1 MTSQMGLMLALMEP
15 PAGLGEEFAD
25 WYDTEHLPQRRG
37 LPGFLNGFRW
47 VAVEGFPRSLAAY
60 DLASLAALDEPAY
73 RAVSGA
79 HSTPWSRRLLAR
91 TARGGR
97 MRVEVTQIWPG
108 TAPCLPPHTLSRL
121 LVARY
126 ARVAVQQA
134 EAFVADAR
142 ERVAALQGIAQLRIF
157 ASRPAD
163 GSAQIECWLLIE
175 FDAPTTLSM
184 LAPLLGQVGGHGA
197 DVFNLYAPW
206 DKSGGS

>member
-15 PAGLGEEFAD
+15 PSGLEEEFSD

-37 LPGFLNGFRW
+37 LPGFVNGFRW
-47 VAVEGFPRSLAAY
+47 VAVEGFPKSLAAY
-60 DLASLAALDEPAY
+60 DLSSLAALDESAY

-79 HSTPWSRRLLAR
+79 NSTPWSRRLLAR

-97 MRVEVTQIWPG
+97 MRVEVVQVWPG
-108 TAPCLPPHTLSRL
+108 AAPCVPPHTLSRL

-126 ARVAVQQA
+126 AGVAAQQVQ
-134 EAFVADAR
+134 AFVAEAR

-163 GSAQIECWLLIE
+163 AAAPIECWMLIE
-175 FDAPTTLSM
+175 FAAPATLSM
-184 LAPLLGQVGGHGA
+184 LTPVLGQVAGYSA
-197 DVFNLYAPW
+197 DVFNLYTPW
-206 DKSGGS
+206 DKSGAG